1 MKNKCKLYVV
11 LHTFDVGGA
20 ERVLIELANNLFLR
34 NIQVAII
41 VMQDVGPL
49 REEVSSVEV
58 INLRSSRMM
67 LAIWRLSRILI
78 KSNSIV
84 LSSTY

>member
-1 MKNKCKLYVV
+1 MLAV
-11 LHTFDVGGA
+11 L

-49 REEVSSVEV
+49 REEVSPSVEV

-78 KSNSIV
+78 KSNLIV
-84 LSSTY
+84 LSSTYSRA

>member
-41 VMQDVGPL
+41 VMRDVGPL
-49 REEVSSVEV
+49 GEEVSC
-58 INLRSSRMM
+58 
-67 LAIWRLSRILI
+67 
-78 KSNSIV
+78 
-84 LSSTY
+84 